1 MYDKIA
7 LMLPT
12 YGRSETYLPR
22 FIETAAK
29 TSSPDRVRFVF
40 CINTKDV
47 KTSDMLKDNYYLQA
61 GICPFEYTVVPEN
74 LPSPNLATYFNLMY
88 EKTKEFGDNCVISQL
103 GDDMEFRT
111 PGWDQK
117 LLDAINAYDGIGV
130 FWCNDDY
137 IAGERCPVNLF
148 VTRKMVEATEHPFMA
163 DEFAADMIDYIWGKI
178 GKYTETSHYFPDIHI
193 WHNHSTNL
201 PPEQRDA
208 TFQRLSK
215 IQDQAHKI
223 GKARAREIAHEIAE
237 ILISKGFKGNSI

>member
-1 MYDKIA
+1 MYNKIA
-7 LMLPT
+7 LMVPT

-22 FIETAAK
+22 FIQTAIR
-29 TSSPDRVRFVF
+29 TSSPNNIRFVF
-40 CINTKDV
+40 CINEKDDD
-47 KTSDMLKDNYYLQA
+47 TISYLKRKHFND
-61 GICPFEYTVVPEN
+61 FECDVIVES

-88 EKTKEFGDNCVISQL
+88 EKVKEFGDDCVISQL

-117 LLDAINAYDGIGV
+117 LLDAINIYEGIGV

-137 IAGERCPVNLF
+137 IAGSRCPVNLF
-148 VTRKMVEATEHPFMA
+148 VTRKMVEATERPFMA

-178 GKYTETSHYFPDIHI
+178 GKYTRTSHYFPDIHI
-193 WHNHSTNL
+193 WHNHSSIK

-215 IQDQAHKI
+215 IQAEAHKI
-223 GKARAREIAHEIAE
+223 GKGRAKEIAHEIAG